1 MPKLDTLTTFLTAD
15 TRDFEKKM
23 SGATKTIN
31 NVGNKFSSA
40 GRSMSLYVTSPL
52 MGLAALSVRAYGV
65 QEAAEVALQ
74 SALKQT
80 GAEVDS
86 NSARLKKY
94 ASEIQSQTV
103 YGDELILQ
111 QMALGLQMGI
121 GADKI
126 EEATKAAV
134 GLSAA
139 YNIDLKTAMQLV
151 GKAASGNTSALTR
164 YGITVSKS
172 GDAQSRFNE
181 LLKIGSSRF
190 STAQDAARTTN
201 GQIAQ
206 LNNEVGD
213 LAEEIGRE
221 LLPIMKDVLVIVR
234 DGVRWFAGLDD
245 STKQWAVKI
254 GIAAAAL
261 GPLAAGLGAVLSVGT
276 KVITMYKGMAAAS
289 AAANLAS
296 AAGGGGAAGKV
307 AGGLGGKLLSGA
319 GLALGGKAA
328 LVAGTGVASFMGAN
342 WLQEKIGYNK
352 FLGDLIGG
360 GSIEDK
366 QAAINEET
374 RRWREEYLRQSSANR
389 PMIVTAAG

>member
-23 SGATKTIN
+23 TGATKTIN
-31 NVGNKFSSA
+31 TVGHKFSSA
-40 GRSMSLYVTSPL
+40 GRSMSLYVTAPL
-52 MGLAALSVRAYGV
+52 MGLAALSVRAYGI

-74 SALKQT
+74 SALRQT
-80 GAEVDS
+80 GADVDS
-86 NSARLKKY
+86 NADRLKKY
-94 ASEIQSQTV
+94 ASEVQKQTI

-121 GADKI
+121 GVDKI
-126 EEATKAAV
+126 EEATKAAI

-139 YNIDLKTAMQLV
+139 FDKDLKWSFEQLARAQQGQTGELKNVGINID
-151 GKAASGNTSALTR
+151 NAL
-164 YGITVSKS
+164 SSQEK
-172 GDAQSRFNE
+172 FNRVLRE
-181 LLKIGSSRF
+181 GASRF
-190 STAQDAARTTN
+190 SIAKDYAKTTA
-201 GQIAQ
+201 GQMKQ
-206 LNNEVGD
+206 FENEVSD
-213 LAEEIGRE
+213 LAEMIGKELIPTLRE
-221 LLPIMKDVLVIVR
+221 MTDMVR
-234 DGVRWFAGLDD
+234 GGVKWFSDLSD
-245 STKQWAVKI
+245 STKGWAVKI
-254 GIAAAAL
+254 GLAAAAL
-261 GPLAAGLGAVLSVGT
+261 GPLSMALGSVLSVGT
-276 KVITMYKGMAAAS
+276 KVVTMYKAMAAAS
-289 AAANLAS
+289 AAAS
-296 AAGGGGAAGKV
+296 AAGGAGAAGKV